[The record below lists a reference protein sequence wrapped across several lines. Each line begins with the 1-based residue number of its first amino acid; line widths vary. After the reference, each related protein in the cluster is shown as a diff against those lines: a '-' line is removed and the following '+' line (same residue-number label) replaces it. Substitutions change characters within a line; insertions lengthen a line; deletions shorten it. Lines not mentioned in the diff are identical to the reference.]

1 MIDVQRATCNVQRL
15 SDVLILQQL
24 QKVLSRPHHRQ
35 LPRHIR
41 LLRELRDLAEHGQV
55 LVGDLQRR
63 GHDQEEV
70 LHRLAV
76 DRIEVDAVEL
86 AAERYAQAVHGER
99 ATVRNR
105 DILTDARR
113 PERLAT
119 LQHLHEGLLGLV
131 IQLEQAHELFQ
142 DVVFGGALQLQVD
155 RVFGKELTQAH
166 VLVPP
171 VETAAK
177 RNEWLLLAQRVITL
191 CAMDFPYRSGHAFPL
206 FLAPMSGVSESPFR
220 LLCRRF
226 GADVVVS
233 EFISAVGVARGLEHL
248 FDDMRFEEA
257 ERPIGIQLYGA
268 DATVMARAAEMVT
281 EAGRPDFIDINF
293 GCPVKKVVKNNG
305 GSGCLKDL
313 DLVERIIRAVRSATH
328 LPVTV
333 KIRSG
338 WDDTQRDPVTIAR
351 RCREAGAQAL
361 TLHARTRT
369 QMFSGVANWDEIAR
383 VVEALDIPVIG
394 NGDITTAADVVAM
407 RAHTNCAGVMIARGS
422 FGNPWIFAQARD
434 LAAGRP
440 ARPDPSPD
448 ERFATALEHARL
460 ALRLQG
466 DTRKTALE
474 FRKHFGWYTKGVAG
488 AASLRERLFQI
499 ESMQQAE
506 AIFAAY
512 LAGSA
517 VEQAA

>member
-1 MIDVQRATCNVQRL
+1 M
-15 SDVLILQQL
+15 
-24 QKVLSRPHHRQ
+24 H
-35 LPRHIR
+35 
-41 LLRELRDLAEHGQV
+41 
-55 LVGDLQRR
+55 
-63 GHDQEEV
+63 
-70 LHRLAV
+70 
-76 DRIEVDAVEL
+76 
-86 AAERYAQAVHGER
+86 
-99 ATVRNR
+99 
-105 DILTDARR
+105 
-113 PERLAT
+113 
-119 LQHLHEGLLGLV
+119 
-131 IQLEQAHELFQ
+131 
-142 DVVFGGALQLQVD
+142 
-155 RVFGKELTQAH
+155 
-166 VLVPP
+166 
-171 VETAAK
+171 
-177 RNEWLLLAQRVITL
+177 
-191 CAMDFPYRSGHAFPL
+191 FPYQTGQNFPL

-268 DATVMARAAEMVT
+268 DATVMARAAAMVT
-281 EAGRPDFIDINF
+281 QAGRPDFIDINF

-313 DLVERIIRAVRSATH
+313 GLVDRIIRAVRNATH

-338 WDDTQRDPVTIAR
+338 WDETQRDPVTIAL

-369 QMFSGVANWDEIAR
+369 QMFSGAASWDEIAR

-394 NGDITTAADVVAM
+394 NGDIATAHDVIAM
-407 RAHTNCAGVMIARGS
+407 RAHTNCAGVMIARGA
-422 FGNPWIFAQARD
+422 FGNPWIFGQARG
-434 LAAGRP
+434 LLTGRP
-440 ARPDPSPD
+440 AQPDPSPE

-474 FRKHFGWYTKGVAG
+474 FRKHFGWYTKGVPG
-488 AASLRERLFQI
+488 ASQLRERLFRI
-499 ESMQQAE
+499 ESMQEAE
-506 AIFAAY
+506 AIFAA
-512 LAGSA
+512 
-517 VEQAA
+517 QAA

>member
-1 MIDVQRATCNVQRL
+1 M
-15 SDVLILQQL
+15 
-24 QKVLSRPHHRQ
+24 H
-35 LPRHIR
+35 
-41 LLRELRDLAEHGQV
+41 
-55 LVGDLQRR
+55 
-63 GHDQEEV
+63 
-70 LHRLAV
+70 
-76 DRIEVDAVEL
+76 
-86 AAERYAQAVHGER
+86 
-99 ATVRNR
+99 
-105 DILTDARR
+105 
-113 PERLAT
+113 
-119 LQHLHEGLLGLV
+119 
-131 IQLEQAHELFQ
+131 
-142 DVVFGGALQLQVD
+142 
-155 RVFGKELTQAH
+155 
-166 VLVPP
+166 
-171 VETAAK
+171 
-177 RNEWLLLAQRVITL
+177 
-191 CAMDFPYRSGHAFPL
+191 FPYQTGQNFPL

-248 FDDMRFEEA
+248 FDDMRFEEV

-313 DLVERIIRAVRSATH
+313 DLVDRIIRAVRNATH

-338 WDDTQRDPVTIAR
+338 WDEVQRDPVTIAQ

-394 NGDITTAADVVAM
+394 NGDITTATDVVAM

-434 LAAGRP
+434 LIAGRP
-440 ARPDPSPD
+440 ARPYPSAD